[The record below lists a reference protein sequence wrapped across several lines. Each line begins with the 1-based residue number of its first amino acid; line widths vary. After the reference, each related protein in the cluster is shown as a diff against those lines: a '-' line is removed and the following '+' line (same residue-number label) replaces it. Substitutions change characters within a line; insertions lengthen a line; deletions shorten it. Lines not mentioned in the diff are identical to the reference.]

1 MKLASTSAQPMAADF
16 LTGWFTK
23 LSCCADQQNNTE
35 SARSVEQM
43 PVWTNGAHGWQL
55 QEQNAQEAN
64 VKVAAQPSAGAASRA
79 GAGGAAAEHQAPTET
94 DTGGAYWQPTAAQ
107 LGEGAK
113 IEEVVAQK
121 TISFGFCCSLC
132 PPTSTPS
139 SPSFMPSSFF
149 IALDRSN
156 GDAVGLA
163 FDVLDEARCIIS
175 EVKPQGLVAEWNRT
189 ATPSQL
195 VKPGDHIAEINGKA
209 GNGREIA
216 SKLMDWA
223 SKMRLRLH
231 RPKTFHV
238 KFSKKGKVLGVSL
251 AAHDTSKASGE
262 AATDV
267 LLITAV
273 NEGGAVA
280 AWNKEGSS
288 SDKVTAGDRIIQVN
302 GKTSQTG
309 MLEGLKTSE
318 EVDMIVISW
327 N

>member
-1 MKLASTSAQPMAADF
+1 MTPAFTCVQAMDVNAADF

-43 PVWTNGAHGWQL
+43 PVWTNGTHGWQL
-55 QEQNAQEAN
+55 QEKDSQEAN
-64 VKVAAQPSAGAASRA
+64 VKFATRPPVSAPGPSATDQVP
-79 GAGGAAAEHQAPTET
+79 AENGSGT
-94 DTGGAYWQPTAAQ
+94 AYWQPTASDFHS
-107 LGEGAK
+107 GGAL
-113 IEEVVAQK
+113 IEEAVANK
-121 TISFGFCCSLC
+121 TSTSFGFCCSLC
-132 PPTSTPS
+132 PPTTTPGA
-139 SPSFMPSSFF
+139 PSFMPSSFF
-149 IALDRSN
+149 IALDRSH

-189 ATPSQL
+189 ASPSQL
-195 VKPGDHIAEINGKA
+195 VKPGDHIAEINGKP

-223 SKMRLRLH
+223 SKMRLRLQ

-251 AAHDTSKASGE
+251 AAHDTSKPSGE

-288 SDKVTAGDRIIQVN
+288 SDKVSAGDRIIQVN
-302 GKTSQTG
+302 GKTNQTG

-318 EVDMIVISW
+318 EVDMVVISW

>member
-1 MKLASTSAQPMAADF
+1 MPLAFTPVQPMAADF

-43 PVWTNGAHGWQL
+43 PVWTNGTHGWQL
-55 QEQNAQEAN
+55 HEKNSPEAN
-64 VKVAAQPSAGAASRA
+64 VKFATKPSAGAGGGAPGPAATDQVPAETGA
-79 GAGGAAAEHQAPTET
+79 GA
-94 DTGGAYWQPTAAQ
+94 AYWQPTAADFDA
-107 LGEGAK
+107 GGAK
-113 IEEVVAQK
+113 IEEAVAHK
-121 TISFGFCCSLC
+121 TTSYGFCCSLC
-132 PPTSTPS
+132 PPTTTPS
-139 SPSFMPSSFF
+139 SPSFMPSSFY

-175 EVKPQGLVAEWNRT
+175 EVKPQGLVSEWNRT
-189 ATPSQL
+189 ASPSQL
-195 VKPGDHIAEINGKA
+195 VKPGDHIAEINGKP

-223 SKMRLRLH
+223 SKMRLRLQ

-251 AAHDTSKASGE
+251 AAHDTSKPSGE

-302 GKTSQTG
+302 GKTNQTG
-309 MLEGLKTSE
+309 MLEGLKTYE
-318 EVDMIVISW
+318 EVDMVVISW

>member
-1 MKLASTSAQPMAADF
+1 MLAQSMAAEF
-16 LTGWFTK
+16 LPGWFTK

-43 PVWTNGAHGWQL
+43 PVWSNGAHGWQL
-55 QEQNAQEAN
+55 QERDAQEAN
-64 VKVAAQPSAGAASRA
+64 VKVAAKPSV
-79 GAGGAAAEHQAPTET
+79 GAGGAPAEHQVPTET
-94 DTGGAYWQPTAAQ
+94 DTGGAYWQPTAAD
-107 LGEGAK
+107 LGGGAAQ
-113 IEEVVAQK
+113 IEEVVAHK
-121 TISFGFCCSLC
+121 TTSFGFCCSLC

-149 IALDRSN
+149 IALDRSS

-189 ATPSQL
+189 ASPSQL
-195 VKPGDHIAEINGKA
+195 VKPGDHIAEINGKP

-223 SKMRLRLH
+223 SKMRLRLQ

-238 KFSKKGKVLGVSL
+238 KFSKQGKVLGVSL
-251 AAHDTSKASGE
+251 AAHDTSKAAGE

-280 AWNKEGSS
+280 AWNREGSS
-288 SDKVTAGDRIIQVN
+288 SDKVGAGDRIIQVN
-302 GKTSQTG
+302 GKTNQTG